1 MLAPMVDAPIFVKIA
16 RENNLCAFVAG
27 PPPEEVKIDHE
38 PFRKLG
44 ALWTTL
50 EPYMQAYGKVNTE
63 NANGLRVHQEIL
75 TIKHLL
81 REKHHLES
89 LNHFMKFV
97 QRKLGL
103 ESLAVE
109 EQHQEGGASRGGK
122 SRGKK
127 GGNSAQNES
136 LCLPNV

>member
-1 MLAPMVDAPIFVKIA
+1 MLAPMVDAPIFVRIA

-27 PPPEEVKIDHE
+27 PPPEEMKIDHE
-38 PFRKLG
+38 SFRRLG
-44 ALWTTL
+44 ALWAIL
-50 EPYMQAYGKVNTE
+50 EPYLQAYGKVNTE
-63 NANGLRVHQEIL
+63 NADGLRVHQEAM

-81 REKHHLES
+81 REKHHHET
-89 LNHFMKFV
+89 LNHFIKFV

-109 EQHQEGGASRGGK
+109 EHHEGGPPRGGK

-127 GGNSAQNES
+127 GGDSV
-136 LCLPNV
+136 CPR